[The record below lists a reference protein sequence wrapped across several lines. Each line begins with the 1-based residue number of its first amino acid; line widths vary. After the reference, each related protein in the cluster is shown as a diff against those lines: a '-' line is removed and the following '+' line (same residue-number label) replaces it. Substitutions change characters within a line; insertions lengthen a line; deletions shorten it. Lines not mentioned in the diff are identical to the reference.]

1 MNVCHKNNWNDF
13 VLECEIIMRKYIV
26 EWVSAVSLNILWWNT
41 YILNLRYFSW
51 KGIRSMVG

>member
-41 YILNLRYFSW
+41 YILNLRYF
-51 KGIRSMVG
+51 